1 MAGTAMPADLE
12 FYFSFRSPYSYLAAM
27 RIVQLADRLGLNLV
41 LRPVLPMV
49 TRGIPV
55 PSRKL
60 QYIIKDVARVA
71 RHDNVPFGPIRDPLG
86 HGVERCLAVF
96 YLARSKGTER
106 EFMLAA
112 MRAIWC
118 RAADLT
124 RNSTLRQVA
133 AAAGLSAVEVAG
145 AVESANW
152 RAQVEANAAALAVL
166 GMWGVPGLC
175 LRGPDDKP
183 VTVAWGQDRLWVI
196 ERAALG
202 LDVAMPPPRLVQ

>member
-27 RIVQLADRLGLNLV
+27 RVVQLADRLGLNLV

-60 QYIIKDVARVA
+60 RYIIKDVARVA
-71 RHDNVPFGPIRDPLG
+71 RHDKVPFGPIRDPLG
-86 HGVERCLAVF
+86 NGVERCLAVF
-96 YLARSKGTER
+96 HLARSQGTER

-118 RAADLT
+118 EAADLT
-124 RNSTLRQVA
+124 RNSTLRRVA
-133 AAAGLSAVEVAG
+133 AAAGLTAGEVERRRRVGQLASAGRGQCRGACGAG
-145 AVESANW
+145 NVGCAGFVPA
-152 RAQVEANAAALAVL
+152 RA
-166 GMWGVPGLC
+166 
-175 LRGPDDKP
+175 DDKP